1 MIKINKPKFWDKKIG
16 FFAILLFP
24 LSLVLNCLIFL
35 KKKIVKV
42 RKFKIPVVCIG
53 NIYIG
58 GTSKTP
64 TSILL
69 AKELSRLGKKPVI
82 LRKYYRNHNDEYNL
96 IKNNFKNL
104 IVDKNRLAGLKKAE
118 ESDFDIALL
127 DDGLQ
132 DYKIDKSQTI
142 VCFNS
147 NQLVGN
153 GLVLPAGPLRE
164 TLYALKN
171 VDIVLI
177 NGDKVQNF
185 ENKILSINKR
195 IEIFYSFYKPLN
207 LEEFKNKKL
216 LAIAGIGN
224 PENFFQ
230 IIEKNNLKITKK
242 ITFPDHYEISRNEI
256 QNIINEAKNNDFQII
271 MTEKDYFK
279 VNKYELGKINYLKV
293 NLEIYEKERLLNKIK
308 SLYDQNY

>member
-16 FFAILLFP
+16 FLSILFFP
-24 LSLVLNCLIFL
+24 LSLVFLFLIFL
-35 KKKIVKV
+35 KKKIVKG
-42 RKFKIPVVCIG
+42 RKFKIPIICVG

-58 GTSKTP
+58 GTGKTP
-64 TSILL
+64 TSVLL
-69 AKELSRLGKKPVI
+69 AKELSRLGKKTVI
-82 LRKYYRNHNDEYNL
+82 LRKYYKHHNDEYYL
-96 IKNNFKNL
+96 IKNHFKNL
-104 IVDKNRLAGLKKAE
+104 IVTKNRLMGLKEAE
-118 ESDFDIALL
+118 DSDFDIAIL

-132 DYKIDKSQTI
+132 DYKIKKNQKI

-147 NQLVGN
+147 NQLIGN

-164 TLYALKN
+164 NLYALEN

-177 NGDKVQNF
+177 NGSKVQDF
-185 ENKILSINKR
+185 ENKILNINKK
-195 IEIFYSFYKPLN
+195 IEIFYSSYKPTN

-230 IIEKNNLKITKK
+230 MMEKNNLNVIKK
-242 ITFPDHYEISRNEI
+242 ITFPDHYEFSRNEI
-256 QNIINEAKNNDFQII
+256 QDIIDEAKNSNFQII

-279 VNKYELGKINYLKV
+279 VNKFNLDKINYLKV
-293 NLEIYEKERLLNKIK
+293 TLEIYEKEKFLSKVK
-308 SLYDQNY
+308 SLYD

>member
-1 MIKINKPKFWDKKIG
+1 MIKINKPKFWDKQIG
-16 FFAILLFP
+16 FLSILFFP
-24 LSLVLNCLIFL
+24 LSLIYLFLIFL
-35 KKKIVKV
+35 KKKIVKEE
-42 RKFKIPVVCIG
+42 KFDIPIICIG

-58 GTSKTP
+58 GTGKTP
-64 TSILL
+64 ASVFL

-82 LRKYYRNHNDEYNL
+82 LRKYYSHHNDEYHL
-96 IKNNFKNL
+96 IKDHFKNL
-104 IVDKNRLAGLKKAE
+104 IVTKNRLIGLKE
-118 ESDFDIALL
+118 VEDTDYDIAIL

-132 DYKIDKSQTI
+132 DYKIKKNQKI

-147 NQLVGN
+147 NQLDGN

-164 TLYALKN
+164 TLYTLKN

-177 NGDKVQNF
+177 NGDKVQDF
-185 ENKILSINKR
+185 ENKILNINNK
-195 IEIFYSFYKPLN
+195 IEIFYSSYKPTN

-230 IIEKNNLKITKK
+230 TIEKNNLNISKK
-242 ITFPDHYEISRNEI
+242 IIFPDHYEFSKNEI
-256 QNIINEAKNNDFQII
+256 QNIIDEAKSNNFQII

-279 VNKYELGKINYLKV
+279 VNKYKLEKINYLKV
-293 NLEIYEKERLLNKIK
+293 TLEINEKEKFLSKVK
-308 SLYDQNY
+308 SSYA

>member
-1 MIKINKPKFWDKKIG
+1 MINIYKPKFWDKKIG
-16 FFAILLFP
+16 FLSILFFP
-24 LSLVLNCLIFL
+24 MSLIFIFIIFFR
-35 KKKIVKV
+35 KKIFKV
-42 RKFKIPVVCIG
+42 RKFKIPIICVG

-58 GTSKTP
+58 GTGKTP
-64 TSILL
+64 TSVFL

-82 LRKYYRNHNDEYNL
+82 LRKYYRHHYDEYNL

-104 IVDKNRLAGLKKAE
+104 IVAKNRLVGLKEAE
-118 ESDFDIALL
+118 DSDFDIAIL

-132 DYKIDKSQTI
+132 DYKVNKSQKI

-153 GLVLPAGPLRE
+153 GLVIPAGPLRE
-164 TLYALKN
+164 TLYSLKN

-177 NGDKVQNF
+177 NGNKVENF
-185 ENKILSINKR
+185 ENKILNINKK
-195 IEIFYSFYKPLN
+195 IEIFYSFYKPTN

-216 LAIAGIGN
+216 LAVAGIGN

-230 IIEKNNLKITKK
+230 MIEKNNLKISKK
-242 ITFPDHYEISRNEI
+242 ISFPDHYEFSRDE
-256 QNIINEAKNNDFQII
+256 IINIVQEADKNNFQVI

-279 VNKYELGKINYLKV
+279 INKYKLEKINYLKV
-293 NLEIYEKERLLNKIK
+293 KLELYEKEKFLNKIK
-308 SLYDQNY
+308 SSYD

>member
-1 MIKINKPKFWDKKIG
+1 MIKINKPKFWDKQIG
-16 FFAILLFP
+16 FFSILIFP
-24 LSLVLNCLIFL
+24 LSLVFLFLIFL
-35 KKKIVKV
+35 KKKIVKEK
-42 RKFKIPVVCIG
+42 KFDIPIICIG

-58 GTSKTP
+58 GTGKTP
-64 TSILL
+64 ASVLL

-82 LRKYYRNHNDEYNL
+82 LRKYYRHHNDEYNL

-104 IVDKNRLAGLKKAE
+104 IVTKNRLMGLKEAE
-118 ESDFDIALL
+118 VSDFDIAIL

-132 DYKIDKSQTI
+132 DYKIKKNQKI

-164 TLYALKN
+164 TLYTLKN

-177 NGDKVQNF
+177 NGNKVQDF
-185 ENKILSINKR
+185 ENKILNINKK
-195 IEIFYSFYKPLN
+195 IEIFYSSYKPTN

-230 IIEKNNLKITKK
+230 TIEKNNLDISKK
-242 ITFPDHYEISRNEI
+242 IIFPDHYEFSRNEI
-256 QNIINEAKNNDFQII
+256 QNIVDEAKSNNYQII

-279 VNKYELGKINYLKV
+279 VNKYKLETVNYLKV
-293 NLEIYEKERLLNKIK
+293 TLEINEKEKFLSKVK
-308 SLYDQNY
+308 SSYA

>member
-16 FFAILLFP
+16 FLSILFFP
-24 LSLVLNCLIFL
+24 LSLVFLFLIFL
-35 KKKIVKV
+35 KKKIVKE
-42 RKFKIPVVCIG
+42 RKFKIPIICVG

-58 GTSKTP
+58 GTGKTP
-64 TSILL
+64 TSVLL
-69 AKELSRLGKKPVI
+69 AKELSKSGKKPVI
-82 LRKYYRNHNDEYNL
+82 LRKYYKHHNDEHYL
-96 IKNNFKNL
+96 IKNHFKNL
-104 IVDKNRLAGLKKAE
+104 IVTKNRLMGLKEAE
-118 ESDFDIALL
+118 NSDFDIAIL

-132 DYKIDKSQTI
+132 DYKIKKNQKI

-147 NQLVGN
+147 NQLIGN

-164 TLYALKN
+164 NLYALEN

-177 NGDKVQNF
+177 NGSKVQDF
-185 ENKILSINKR
+185 ENKILNINKK
-195 IEIFYSFYKPLN
+195 IEIFYSSYKPIN

-230 IIEKNNLKITKK
+230 MMEKNNLDVSKK
-242 ITFPDHYEISRNEI
+242 ITFPDHYEFSRNEI
-256 QNIINEAKNNDFQII
+256 QDIIDEAENSNFQII

-279 VNKYELGKINYLKV
+279 VNKYNLDKINYLKV
-293 NLEIYEKERLLNKIK
+293 TLEIYEKEKFLSKVK
-308 SLYDQNY
+308 SLYD